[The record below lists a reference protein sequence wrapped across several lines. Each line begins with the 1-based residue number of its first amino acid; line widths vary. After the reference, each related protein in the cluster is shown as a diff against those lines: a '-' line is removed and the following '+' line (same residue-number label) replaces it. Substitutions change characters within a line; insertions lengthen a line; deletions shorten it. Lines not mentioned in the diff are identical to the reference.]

1 MASVSPQGAE
11 GEAGLLQKRRHIP
24 LQLFEIHGEGDAAAE
39 SGGKLHHRVGA
50 AVPAVDGQIPGSQE
64 DGGAVFHVPADA
76 PPVTVVNFQNGV
88 GGGVAKGDLTR
99 KKIVEGEADAREE
112 LPDLHEA
119 LA

>member
-1 MASVSPQGAE
+1 MAGENTFYLEIITPERQFYIGPAE
-11 GEAGLLQKRRHIP
+11 ALVL
-24 LQLFEIHGEGDAAAE
+24 
-39 SGGKLHHRVGA
+39 
-50 AVPAVDGQIPGSQE
+50 PAVDGQIPGSQE

-76 PPVTVVNFQNGV
+76 PSVTVVNFQNGV

>member
-1 MASVSPQGAE
+1 MPQQNPVGNCITESAQQSRLWTARSPAPQ
-11 GEAGLLQKRRHIP
+11 
-24 LQLFEIHGEGDAAAE
+24 
-39 SGGKLHHRVGA
+39 V
-50 AVPAVDGQIPGSQE
+50 

-88 GGGVAKGDLTR
+88 GGGVAKGDLAR

-119 LA
+119 FARGCGSQLSGLRLY